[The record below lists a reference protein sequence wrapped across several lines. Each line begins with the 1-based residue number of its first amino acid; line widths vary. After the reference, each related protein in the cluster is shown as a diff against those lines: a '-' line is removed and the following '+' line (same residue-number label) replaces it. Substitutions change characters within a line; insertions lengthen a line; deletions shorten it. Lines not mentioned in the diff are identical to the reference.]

1 MTDAG
6 RRLIEGAQEALA
18 VASGEK
24 PAASIWHN
32 GHRYVPASAAEPV
45 NVKPLGDVLDDLR
58 SKVRQE
64 LVDAAHTFRSDAVR
78 SSTMFTAET
87 LVSNVIGRE
96 IERYREKALT
106 IDT

>member
-1 MTDAG
+1 
-6 RRLIEGAQEALA
+6 
-18 VASGEK
+18 
-24 PAASIWHN
+24 
-32 GHRYVPASAAEPV
+32 
-45 NVKPLGDVLDDLR
+45 VKPLGDVLDDLR